1 MEPYERQYV
10 DLLLAMAVERFCER
24 LVHRN
29 GGAANALNRLRSD
42 PNGEGIWLNEFV
54 DAFFRDS
61 LLDNPAGACLILL
74 ALANRKREAVNG
86 PAEPTTI
93 GEALEQMAKAAFGAL
108 LRQKTEEAL
117 EQTLAFGGD

>member
-24 LVHRN
+24 
-29 GGAANALNRLRSD
+29 
-42 PNGEGIWLNEFV
+42 
-54 DAFFRDS
+54 RDS
-61 LLDNPAGACLILL
+61 LLDNPAGACLILQ